1 MKKLIGI
8 VAVAFVAGVIG
19 GGIDERV
26 ADEVW
31 TSKTAHA
38 AASPF
43 GAENCMLLSKIS
55 LRDIA
60 MVEWW
65 SDRQTRWSRRGHVTT
80 ADVLIAEHC

>member
-1 MKKLIGI
+1 MKKLTGI

-38 AASPF
+38 AASSF
-43 GAENCMLLSKIS
+43 SAENCMRFSKIRYAT
-55 LRDIA
+55 LQ
-60 MVEWW
+60 WW

-80 ADVLIAEHC
+80 ADVLVAEHC